1 MSFEAGNI
9 EILIDSCIAGV
20 ASAQKAM
27 YKMFF
32 SYGKSICLRYS
43 STREDAEEVL
53 NDGFMKVFKNLDKY
67 DRSKS
72 FKAWFRTIL
81 VNTCIDFYRKK
92 EKLTYEYDDV
102 HYEGVFYEENA
113 FDKLAAEDILAM
125 VQRLSVSYRT
135 VFLMYA
141 VDGYSHKEIADQL
154 NINEVTSRTNFLKA
168 RSKLQVMIQESYQK
182 MNGVKKSDN
191 KIDLQ
196 NVGSVKQ
203 LNGR

>member
-1 MSFEAGNI
+1 LSFENENI
-9 EILIDSCIAGV
+9 EDLINSCAAGIE
-20 ASAQKAM
+20 SSQKAL

-32 SYGKSICLRYS
+32 GYGKSICLRYS
-43 STREDAEEVL
+43 SNREDAEEVL
-53 NDGFMKVFKNLDKY
+53 NDGFMKVFKNISKY
-67 DRSKS
+67 DQSKS

-92 EKLTYEYDDV
+92 EKINYEYDDV

-113 FDKLAAEDILAM
+113 FDRLAAEDILAM

-168 RSKLQVMIQESYQK
+168 RNKLQIMIKESYPKQINQPSFK
-182 MNGVKKSDN
+182 N
-191 KIDLQ
+191 KLYE
-196 NVGSVKQ
+196 N
-203 LNGR
+203 

>member
-1 MSFEAGNI
+1 MNYESENI

-20 ASAQKAM
+20 ASGQKAL

-32 SYGKSICLRYS
+32 GYGKSICLRYS
-43 STREDAEEVL
+43 SNREDAEEVL
-53 NDGFMKVFKNLDKY
+53 NDGFMKVFRNLAKY
-67 DRSKS
+67 DRTKS

-113 FDKLAAEDILAM
+113 FDRLAAEDILLM
-125 VQRLSVSYRT
+125 VQKLSVSYRT

-168 RSKLQVMIQESYQK
+168 RNKLQIMIKDTYQK
-182 MNGVKKSDN
+182 KDEGKCNDN
-191 KIDLQ
+191 LYEMHNASTLLQ
-196 NVGSVKQ
+196 RNR
-203 LNGR
+203 N

>member
-1 MSFEAGNI
+1 MNYESENI
-9 EILIDSCIAGV
+9 DVLIDSCIAGV
-20 ASAQKAM
+20 ASGQKAL

-43 STREDAEEVL
+43 SNREDAEEVL
-53 NDGFMKVFKNLDKY
+53 NDGFMKVFRNLAKY
-67 DRSKS
+67 DRAKS

-102 HYEGVFYEENA
+102 HYEGIFYEENA
-113 FDKLAAEDILAM
+113 FDRLAADDILAM

-141 VDGYSHKEIADQL
+141 VDGYSHKEIAEQL

-168 RSKLQVMIQESYQK
+168 RSKLQNMIKESYQK
-182 MNGVKKSDN
+182 SHEN
-191 KIDLQ
+191 KLKDSFYEIQ
-196 NVGSVKQ
+196 HYK
-203 LNGR
+203 